1 MRVAVSWSGG
11 KDSSL
16 ACYKAMTGG
25 YDVAF
30 IITFLWETPIL
41 SHPLSLIPLQSK
53 ALGLRH
59 VEAKVKEPYFEQY
72 RETISRLKE
81 KDGIEGIVTGDIS
94 FIDTFHGNWMDDVCK
109 GLGVKVIKP
118 LWGMER
124 NKILD
129 VLVSEGFK
137 AVFTCV
143 KKPWFDEE
151 WLGRIIDKACIRD
164 LETLNVKYGMD
175 ICGEMGEYH
184 TMILDAPI
192 FREVIEIPKFDKARE
207 NSVFFLKPTQF
218 FLRPKQ
224 QQAV

>member
-1 MRVAVSWSGG
+1 
-11 KDSSL
+11 
-16 ACYKAMTGG
+16 
-25 YDVAF
+25 
-30 IITFLWETPIL
+30 
-41 SHPLSLIPLQSK
+41 
-53 ALGLRH
+53 
-59 VEAKVKEPYFEQY
+59 VKEPYFEQY

-109 GLGVKVIKP
+109 GSGVKVIKP
-118 LWGMER
+118 LWGLER

-129 VLVSEGFK
+129 ELVSEGFK

-143 KKPWFDEE
+143 KKPWFEGK

-164 LETLNVKYGMD
+164 LETLNAKYGMD

-192 FREVIEIPKFDKARE
+192 FREVIEIRKFDKARE
-207 NSVFFLKPTQF
+207 ARENDVFFLKPTQF

-224 QQAV
+224 QQANLNKV

>member
-1 MRVAVSWSGG
+1 
-11 KDSSL
+11 L
-16 ACYKAMTGG
+16 
-25 YDVAF
+25 
-30 IITFLWETPIL
+30 
-41 SHPLSLIPLQSK
+41 
-53 ALGLRH
+53 
-59 VEAKVKEPYFEQY
+59 
-72 RETISRLKE
+72 
-81 KDGIEGIVTGDIS
+81 
-94 FIDTFHGNWMDDVCK
+94 
-109 GLGVKVIKP
+109 
-118 LWGMER
+118 ER

-129 VLVSEGFK
+129 ELVSKGFK

-143 KKPWFDEE
+143 KKPWFEEE
-151 WLGRIIDKACIRD
+151 WLGRTLDKACIRD
-164 LETLNVKYGMD
+164 LETLNAKYGMD